1 VDCKDQAE
9 VDYFWG
15 KMSAVPESEQCGWLK
30 DKFGVS
36 WQIVPT
42 VLNKLLTD
50 PDPARTNRAMEAML
64 EMKKLD
70 VAALKAAA
78 DGR

>member
-1 VDCKDQAE
+1 M
-9 VDYFWG
+9 DYFWE

-36 WQIVPT
+36 WQIVPAE
-42 VLNKLLTD
+42 LNKLLTD
-50 PDPARTNRAMEAML
+50 PDPARADRATEAML
-64 EMKKLD
+64 KMKKLD

-78 DGR
+78 DAR

>member
-1 VDCKDQAE
+1 
-9 VDYFWG
+9 
-15 KMSAVPESEQCGWLK
+15 MSEVPESEQCGWLK

>member
-1 VDCKDQAE
+1 M
-9 VDYFWG
+9 DYFWE

-36 WQIVPT
+36 WQIVPAE
-42 VLNKLLTD
+42 LNKVLTD
-50 PDPARTNRAMEAML
+50 PDPARADRAMEAL
-64 EMKKLD
+64 LKMKKLD

-78 DGR
+78 DAG